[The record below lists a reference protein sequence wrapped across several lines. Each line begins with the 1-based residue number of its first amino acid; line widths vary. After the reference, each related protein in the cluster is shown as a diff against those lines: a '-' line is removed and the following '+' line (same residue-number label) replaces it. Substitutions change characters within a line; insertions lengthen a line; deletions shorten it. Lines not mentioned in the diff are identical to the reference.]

1 MPIKHFARLLILGGL
16 SLSTIYLGHGDAQG
30 RPPEPPFA
38 AIASDLGLSKG
49 QVQSCFP
56 RMEKPGSQS
65 ERPARPD
72 MTKIAACLKQADSSL
87 SDAQIQDVLRKNAP
101 KRG

>member
-1 MPIKHFARLLILGGL
+1 MPIKPFARLFLLGGL
-16 SLSTIYLGHGDAQG
+16 SLSTVFLGQSDAQG

-56 RMEKPGSQS
+56 KMEKPSS
-65 ERPARPD
+65 KSDRPARPD
-72 MTKIAACLKQADSSL
+72 MDKIASCLKQADSAL
-87 SDAQIQDVLRKNAP
+87 SDAQIKDALRKNAP